1 MTLKIY
7 DTLSR
12 VKTDFNPLDPAHVRM
27 YVCGPTVYDYAHI
40 GNARPVVVF
49 DVLSR
54 LLRTL
59 YPKVTYARNITD
71 VDDKINARARESG
84 EDIGTI
90 TKRTTDI
97 FHQDMAELCALPPDV
112 EPRATD
118 HIKEM
123 IAMIEDL
130 IDKGHAYAKDGHVV
144 FSVPSMSEYGK
155 LSKLDK
161 RQIIAGARVEIA
173 PYKRDAQDFV
183 LWKPSADGMPGW
195 ESPWGRGRPGWH
207 IECSAMSHK
216 HLGESF
222 DIHGGGLDLIFPHH
236 ENEIAQSKCAHGPET
251 FAKYWMHNGYL
262 MSEGEKMSK
271 SLGNFYTVHV
281 LLEEFPGEAIRLAL
295 LKSHYRKPM
304 DFTKE
309 GLREAKLEL
318 DRFYNILRRHSSVPK
333 SQADIP
339 KSVLS
344 QLKDDLNTPGAISAL
359 HQCLGALKNA
369 EEGQILA
376 AKNALLAAGYV
387 LGLLQQDPEDWLKW
401 QPVTA
406 TEAGL
411 SDAEIEVLIAE
422 RVNARANKDFAASDR
437 IRDQL
442 TNDGIILEDSSEG
455 TIWRRV

>member
-71 VDDKINARARESG
+71 VDDKINARAQESG

-123 IAMIEDL
+123 IVMIEDL

-183 LWKPSADGMPGW
+183 LWKPSADGIPGW
-195 ESPWGRGRPGWH
+195 DSPWGRGRPGWH

-369 EEGQILA
+369 EEDQILA

>member
-71 VDDKINARARESG
+71 VDDKINARAQESG

-123 IAMIEDL
+123 IVMIEDL

-183 LWKPSADGMPGW
+183 LWKPSADGIPGW

-236 ENEIAQSKCAHGPET
+236 ENEIAQSKCAYGPET

-369 EEGQILA
+369 EEDQILA
-376 AKNALLAAGYV
+376 AKNALLAAGHV
-387 LGLLQQDPEDWLKW
+387 LGLLQQDPEGWLKW

-406 TEAGL
+406 IEAGL

>member
-71 VDDKINARARESG
+71 VDDKINARAQESG

-123 IAMIEDL
+123 IVMIEDL

-183 LWKPSADGMPGW
+183 LWKPSVNGIPGW
-195 ESPWGRGRPGWH
+195 DSPWGRGRPGWH

-369 EEGQILA
+369 EEDQILA